1 MNSVV
6 LASASPRRKELL
18 EQIGVPFTVITS
30 RVDETI
36 EKPCSPEKVVEELAL
51 RKARKVAK
59 SLQKGWVLGADT
71 IVVLKNEILGK
82 PKDTQDAFEM
92 LKKLS
97 NHNHWV
103 ITGIAL
109 LNAET
114 GSYNLD
120 YEKTKVFFASL
131 QTQEIMAYI
140 NTGEPFDKAGAYG
153 IQGKAAVFIQKIE
166 GSYSNVVG
174 LPLRKTAAMLEKA
187 GIRKEVYWL
196 HDET

>member
-36 EKPCSPEKVVEELAL
+36 EKTCSPEKVVEALAL
-51 RKARKVAK
+51 RKAMEVAK
-59 SLQKGWVLGADT
+59 SIEKGWVLGADT
-71 IVVLKNEILGK
+71 IVVLGNEILGK

-97 NHNHWV
+97 NQSHWV

-109 LNAET
+109 VNAEI
-114 GSYNLD
+114 GSYDLD
-120 YEKTKVFFASL
+120 YEKTKVLFAPL
-131 QTQEIMAYI
+131 QTQEMMAYI

-187 GIRKEVYWL
+187 GIHKEVYWQ
-196 HDET
+196 HDEA